1 MLIAI
6 QTGFLSIFP
15 SFHLFFGGRGGD
27 KSSLDVVNRISP
39 HPPPLIICHSC
50 LIYPSSVSLCKYKY
64 MLFSS
69 LFYTK
74 DSLLYNL
81 FCNLLFFLDIYV
93 LGIFSCWYRE
103 SFLILYQ
110 SCIVFYCVDG
120 CLTVYWTS
128 PLQMD
133 TWVVSGIC
141 CYKQHLSEQ
150 IFKWWHNTAYP
161 T

>member
-1 MLIAI
+1 MW
-6 QTGFLSIFP
+6 
-15 SFHLFFGGRGGD
+15 
-27 KSSLDVVNRISP
+27 VNRSF
-39 HPPPLIICHSC
+39 PPCPLSYATVILYIRLVFLYVNTS
-50 LIYPSSVSLCKYKY
+50 KYEY

-120 CLTVYWTS
+120 CLIVNRTS
-128 PLQMD
+128 SLQMD
-133 TWVVSGIC
+133 TSVVSSIC
-141 CYKQHLSEQ
+141 CYKQCLSEQ
-150 IFKWWHNTAYP
+150 IFKRWHNTAYP